1 MSGMEEEKKGEIEK
15 EETGKGTKMDRRERV
30 IKYPTFSQSD
40 ANGLHLPP
48 TPLLP
53 TQCTC

>member
-1 MSGMEEEKKGEIEK
+1 MEEEKKGEIEK